1 MEFVEAYF
9 NKEHSHVILQLPG
22 GKAWP
27 MKYYVSKQTKQRAK
41 LISGWMAFA
50 LDNHLAVGDVC
61 VFELINRT
69 ENILTVKIFRNMNNQ
84 NDT

>member
-1 MEFVEAYF
+1 MGFVEAYF
-9 NKEHSHVILQLPG
+9 NKENNNVILQLPG

-27 MKYYVSKQTKQRAK
+27 MKYYVSKQTKQPAK
-41 LISGWMAFA
+41 LVSGWLAFA

-69 ENILTVKIFRNMNNQ
+69 EKILTVKIDRKSVV
-84 NDT
+84 